1 MVSDGTVSSNTGEDY
16 FVRQLAASQRSLR
29 GYIVC
34 MLGPDPAV
42 EDVLQETNA
51 DLWEK
56 RSDFDQSRPF
66 TPWAI
71 RFAFQRVRD
80 YRKKVARSK
89 LLFDDGLLA
98 QVHET
103 VLSSVGDEKVPHLQH
118 CLGRL
123 NQDDK
128 SLIESRYYLRNSV
141 DAISRSMRT
150 TPGAIA
156 TRLYRIRAR
165 LRACINRQVAQSGQ

>member
-1 MVSDGTVSSNTGEDY
+1 MSNTVVNSNAEEDY

-29 GYIVC
+29 AYIVC
-34 MLGPDPAV
+34 LLGPDPAV

-56 RSDFDQSRPF
+56 RADFDLSRPF
-66 TPWAI
+66 TPWAV
-71 RFAFQRVRD
+71 RFAYQRVRD
-80 YRKKVARSK
+80 YRKRVARSK
-89 LLFDDGLLA
+89 LLFDDELLS
-98 QVHET
+98 QVHEAAF
-103 VLSSVGDEKVPHLQH
+103 SSFCDEKIPHLQH

-123 NQDDK
+123 DQDDK

-141 DAISRSMRT
+141 DSISQAMHS

-156 TRLYRIRAR
+156 ARLYRIRAR
-165 LRACINRQVAQSGQ
+165 LKTCINRQLAQTNS